1 MVISAGGV
9 LEKTFVLTIACV
21 MFGHGVWLVIVYYTK
36 LKGGVV
42 EFWGL
47 KL

>member
-1 MVISAGGV
+1 MVISVGGA
-9 LEKTFVLTIACV
+9 LEKTFVLPFSCV

-36 LKGGVV
+36 LKGGVA
-42 EFWGL
+42 EFRGL